1 MEIFIEIIDILTSNN
16 ENLTKKMMNLNILT
30 SILET
35 YLTNLS
41 ILKIL
46 NMQIMR
52 KAVILGWLYTLS
64 SL

>member
-46 NMQIMR
+46 NMQIMH